1 MTVLSLVEQD
11 ASLAQLLIG
20 DLPYIRAE
28 VVYGCRYEMAMTLA
42 DVLARR
48 MRIVLEDR
56 QRGLGV
62 VEDVAALMAKELNW
76 SPEQQASQV
85 ETYRAAMEE
94 QLAEEKMV
102 ELPPMTQ
109 RE

>member
-1 MTVLSLVEQD
+1 
-11 ASLAQLLIG
+11 
-20 DLPYIRAE
+20 
-28 VVYGCRYEMAMTLA
+28 MAMTLA